1 MPLYD
6 DALPLIRANLEYC
19 QRNPNYKPRPVTIG
33 TLTEEQLNRINE
45 LRAEDGLPLMRAE
58 VVFIGSH
65 LYKQRT
71 KQNYSIDEII
81 EQIVSAMSAQSR
93 VVESY
98 YMTAIQNPN
107 PRIDRKG
114 NVVTDRAIFECTKKY
129 PNFELFS
136 VVPKGD
142 GMESRRG

>member
-6 DALPLIRANLEYC
+6 DAPRLIRANLEYC
-19 QRNPNYKPRPVTIG
+19 QRNPSSKPRPVAIG

-45 LRAEDGLPLMRAE
+45 LRAEDDLPPMRAE

-65 LYKQRT
+65 LYRQRAA
-71 KQNYSIDEII
+71 QGYDIDEML
-81 EQIVSAMSAQSR
+81 EQITSAMSAESR
-93 VVESY
+93 VVECY
-98 YMTAIQNPN
+98 YMRAIENPN

-114 NVVTDRAIFECTKKY
+114 KAVNDRAIFECSKKF

-142 GMESRRG
+142 GLEKS